1 MWCLLSILYLLSAQ
15 SPSKSLGNL
24 EDPMPITLVLS
35 PAHSVYY
42 STSMKW
48 TSGRIASALTML
60 LNWWNNKLISWQCSS
75 LIEYKNKATSLDI
88 SQTTCCMRGLNSA
101 SCHSTKTWFF
111 LSSMWW
117 NRLKHRCRQKW
128 TLALFV
134 SSCPMCDVEMSG
146 STSGLSLLRAHI
158 ESLVLYSNS
167 YSATRSHPICRC
179 VTCLSDNPL
188 CCCSLFPWLSIPQS
202 EKEQA
207 AA

>member
-75 LIEYKNKATSLDI
+75 LIKYKNKATSLDI
-88 SQTTCCMRGLNSA
+88 SQTTCCMRELNSA

-111 LSSMWW
+111 YPACGEIGSNIDVDKSG
-117 NRLKHRCRQKW
+117 HRPSLCP
-128 TLALFV
+128 LALCV
-134 SSCPMCDVEMSG
+134 M
-146 STSGLSLLRAHI
+146 LRCQEA
-158 ESLVLYSNS
+158 LPVYLCWG
-167 YSATRSHPICRC
+167 PI
-179 VTCLSDNPL
+179 
-188 CCCSLFPWLSIPQS
+188 
-202 EKEQA
+202 
-207 AA
+207 